1 MNTYPLT
8 HTNREHELTL
18 INEILKNNGCQ
29 QQSTTKSPKKH
40 PQTHKTRKQNGLHS
54 HTSAQ
59 RLEQSPTYF
68 GTLTSELQKRQP
80 TELDTS

>member
-8 HTNREHELTL
+8 HTNREHELIL
-18 INEILKNNGCQ
+18 INEILTNNGYQ
-29 QQSTTKSPKKH
+29 QQSTTKSPPKH
-40 PQTHKTRKQNGLHS
+40 KTHKTRKQNGLHS
-54 HTSAQ
+54 HTSAR

-68 GTLTSELQKRQP
+68 GTLTSKLPTRQP